1 MALGSG
7 RLTGCLC
14 RGPFHS
20 CVVVKQLSQRVGI
33 HTNFMFCQHLAMLC
47 QGLKPAPGQKITKLA
62 GEKER
67 ETERGKEKENCLA
80 YRIAHTRINTISEVL
95 SKMQRQFSIKLHI
108 IGIPFVSSSSGP
120 GQTKSGR
127 LVEEFAAATTVHC
140 EKATPVLKG
149 SSTR

>member
-1 MALGSG
+1 
-7 RLTGCLC
+7 
-14 RGPFHS
+14 
-20 CVVVKQLSQRVGI
+20 
-33 HTNFMFCQHLAMLC
+33 MLC
-47 QGLKPAPGQKITKLA
+47 QGLKPAQGQKITKLA
-62 GEKER
+62 VER
-67 ETERGKEKENCLA
+67 EGDRQREKDKENCLA

-120 GQTKSGR
+120 EQTKSGR
-127 LVEEFAAATTVHC
+127 LVEEFAAAATVHC

>member
-1 MALGSG
+1 
-7 RLTGCLC
+7 
-14 RGPFHS
+14 
-20 CVVVKQLSQRVGI
+20 
-33 HTNFMFCQHLAMLC
+33 MLC
-47 QGLKPAPGQKITKLA
+47 CCQTIVTTCWHSHELYVLSTPRNVVSRVKACPGPKDNEASRGKRGRQT
-62 GEKER
+62 ER
-67 ETERGKEKENCLA
+67 ERENCLA

-120 GQTKSGR
+120 EQTKSGR
-127 LVEEFAAATTVHC
+127 LVEEFADAATVHC